1 MKTYGHFIDGAYVE
15 PVGGKHID
23 SFNPYSGEVWA
34 RIGQGCADDA
44 GRAEVRRCRPIF
56 PAGSSWSRRFLPT

>member
-15 PVGGKHID
+15 PLKGKLID

-34 RIGQGCADDA
+34 RIPQGCADDVN
-44 GRAEVRRCRPIF
+44 VRSPPRTERCAKVHGPR
-56 PAGSSWSRRFLPT
+56 